1 MAYRIIIADDHPIV
15 RSGIR
20 AELSRHA
27 DLEVVGEATNGD
39 DVLPLV
45 ESLSPDI
52 VLLDVNMPGKRTI
65 DILTELQ
72 QAGGKCKVLIL
83 TAYGDTAT
91 ILGVLRS
98 GAVGYVLKDE
108 DPFSIPEAIRTV
120 IGGGIWI
127 SETISQQLNG
137 FDNQGVPGKTEIL
150 TNRERQVL
158 SLVAAGK
165 TNREIALLLCTTDRT
180 VEFHIGNILQ
190 KFDVKKR
197 IEAVLLAR
205 EKGII

>member
-1 MAYRIIIADDHPIV
+1 MPYRILIADDHPIV

-39 DVLPLV
+39 DVLALV
-45 ESLSPDI
+45 ADLSPD
-52 VLLDVNMPGKRTI
+52 VLLLDVNMPGKRTI
-65 DILTELQ
+65 EIILELKNQ
-72 QAGGKCKVLIL
+72 GGKCKVLIL

-98 GAVGYVLKDE
+98 GATGYVLKDE
-108 DPFSIPEAIRTV
+108 DPFSLPEAIRTV
-120 IGGGIWI
+120 IGGGIWV
-127 SETISQQLNG
+127 SETISQQLAILKVKA
-137 FDNQGVPGKTEIL
+137 NQEKGEIL

-165 TNREIALLLCTTDRT
+165 TNREIAQLLCTTDRT
-180 VEFHIGNILQ
+180 IEFHMGNILQ

-197 IEAVLLAR
+197 IEAVLWAR
-205 EKGII
+205 EKGLI

>member
-1 MAYRIIIADDHPIV
+1 MAFRILIADDHPIV

-20 AELSRHA
+20 AEISRHA

-45 ESLSPDI
+45 ATLSPDV

-65 DILTELQ
+65 EILTELQ
-72 QAGGKCKVLIL
+72 KTGGKCKVLIL

-98 GAVGYVLKDE
+98 GATGYVLKDE

-120 IGGGIWI
+120 IGGGIWV
-127 SETISQQLNG
+127 SETVSQQLAVLDVQANR
-137 FDNQGVPGKTEIL
+137 GKAEIL
-150 TNRERQVL
+150 TNREHQVL
-158 SLVAAGK
+158 TLVAAGK

-197 IEAVLLAR
+197 IEAVLWAR
-205 EKGII
+205 EKGLI

>member
-1 MAYRIIIADDHPIV
+1 MPYRVLIADDHPIV

-39 DVLPLV
+39 DVFALV
-45 ESLSPDI
+45 NELSPDV
-52 VLLDVNMPGKRTI
+52 VLLDVNMPGKRTVE
-65 DILTELQ
+65 ILTELKINRE
-72 QAGGKCKVLIL
+72 KCKVLIL

-98 GAVGYVLKDE
+98 GATGYVLKDE

-120 IGGGIWI
+120 IRGGIWV
-127 SETISQQLNG
+127 SETVSQQLDLLKARTSQEKG
-137 FDNQGVPGKTEIL
+137 EIL

-158 SLVAAGK
+158 GLVAAGK
-165 TNREIALLLCTTDRT
+165 TNREIAMLLCTTDRT
-180 VEFHIGNILQ
+180 VEFHISKILQ
-190 KFDVKKR
+190 KFNVKKR
-197 IEAVLLAR
+197 IEAVLWAR
-205 EKGII
+205 EKGLI

>member
-1 MAYRIIIADDHPIV
+1 MPYRVLIADDHPIV

-39 DVLPLV
+39 DVLTLID
-45 ESLSPDI
+45 ELSPDV

-65 DILTELQ
+65 EILTELKIKRD
-72 QAGGKCKVLIL
+72 KCKVLIL

-98 GAVGYVLKDE
+98 GATGYVLKDE

-120 IGGGIWI
+120 IGGGVWV
-127 SETISQQLNG
+127 SETVSRQMNLLKARTSQEKG
-137 FDNQGVPGKTEIL
+137 EIL

-165 TNREIALLLCTTDRT
+165 TNREIALLLGTTDRT
-180 VEFHIGNILQ
+180 VEFHVSKILQ
-190 KFDVKKR
+190 KFEVKKR
-197 IEAVLLAR
+197 IEAVLWAR
-205 EKGII
+205 EKGLI